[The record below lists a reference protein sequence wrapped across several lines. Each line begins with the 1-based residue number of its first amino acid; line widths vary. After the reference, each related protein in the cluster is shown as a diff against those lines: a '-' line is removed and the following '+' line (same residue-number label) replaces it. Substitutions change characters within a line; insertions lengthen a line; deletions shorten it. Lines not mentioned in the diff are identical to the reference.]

1 MFNRPFSI
9 FKEATMFETV
19 CPKKKWEKM
28 KRSVENP
35 VPFFGTNAD
44 KSCQTETD
52 AQRNAMKIM
61 KIKKVKKSEDF
72 LSLMYPAKWAI
83 FLRIIQ

>member
-1 MFNRPFSI
+1 MFYQPFSI
-9 FKEATMFETV
+9 FKEATMFEKV

-28 KRSVENP
+28 KRAVENP

-44 KSCQTETD
+44 KTCQTETD

-72 LSLMYPAKWAI
+72 LSLMYPAK
-83 FLRIIQ
+83 